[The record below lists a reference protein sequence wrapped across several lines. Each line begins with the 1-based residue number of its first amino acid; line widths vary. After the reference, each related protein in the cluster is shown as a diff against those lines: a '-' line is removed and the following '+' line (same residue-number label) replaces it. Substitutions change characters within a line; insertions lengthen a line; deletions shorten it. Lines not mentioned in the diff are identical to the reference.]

1 MFLTRGLLVAR
12 PLKREHSAFRTVRL
26 GDQEDRPMKKT
37 VARHYF
43 ENFGPLVE
51 TEIDPAKRQT
61 LVRLLPE
68 QEAKLAR
75 LTTPEE
81 QKAASGFDPCP
92 ETVGA
97 TLLSG

>member
-1 MFLTRGLLVAR
+1 
-12 PLKREHSAFRTVRL
+12 
-26 GDQEDRPMKKT
+26 MKKT
-37 VARHYF
+37 VARHNF
-43 ENFGPLVE
+43 EHFSPLVE

-75 LTTPEE
+75 LPEE